1 MNYESYKSAYD
12 ATLADELLL
21 SEELAT
27 LSKEHKSLE
36 NKISKVLSIY
46 LELKQNYDYM
56 VKKAKVVDIKTFK
69 TIKAAVVDSLKIKES
84 LEVQKHKNIA
94 SSMKTSSNLE
104 LVKVKLQNLKQI
116 GSSFGKLY
124 SFRTGK

>member
-36 NKISKVLSIY
+36 NKICKVLSIY

>member
-1 MNYESYKSAYD
+1 LNYESYKSAYD